1 MREDSRA
8 SRPPND
14 HPFVRHNLPNR
25 SKSSRLGHVVRF
37 TSHTGGPWGE
47 PRGFDHG
54 LEIHP
59 GFNQKLSLAKV
70 SDFHR
75 LELKTMRKWL
85 DGF

>member
-1 MREDSRA
+1 MEDQCEKIPVR
-8 SRPPND
+8 RD
-14 HPFVRHNLPNR
+14 HRMTTRLFVHNLPNR

-37 TSHTGGPWGE
+37 TSNTSGLWGE

-75 LELKTMRKWL
+75 LKLKTKRK
-85 DGF
+85 